1 MGAGPPGPGRRVGGG
16 GSPAWQCRAVSDP
29 PSPPCRLRLLRELV
43 QQPVPDPENR
53 GAQQGSTRV
62 GGCACARVGVGV
74 RACVWAPGGQRSP
87 SLRLVFRSQGV
98 GRGPATACSDLLVA
112 SSPGS
117 GPRPGSLLGAP
128 VGRAQRGLNRAAVLR
143 GSGLDGSEDQPHA
156 RGPGR
161 GASGPWGGSCHP
173 PPFPLAQDTPTSRH
187 ACVGCGRAQE
197 WRPEPPGPALRG
209 NGLRFQPC
217 SFPCSARAPAT
228 PPTGGA
234 GAWRAPSP
242 QTWPWALQLHPPPPT
257 LLLVPATGGLAAP
270 LGLCGSMAWSLGR
283 SRDWGKGQD
292 PPRLRLS
299 HS

>member
-1 MGAGPPGPGRRVGGG
+1 M
-16 GSPAWQCRAVSDP
+16 
-29 PSPPCRLRLLRELV
+29 
-43 QQPVPDPENR
+43 
-53 GAQQGSTRV
+53 
-62 GGCACARVGVGV
+62 CACGRGCES
-74 RACVWAPGGQRSP
+74 ACVWAPGGQRSP

-173 PPFPLAQDTPTSRH
+173 PPFLLAQDTPTSHH

-209 NGLRFQPC
+209 SGLRFQPC

-228 PPTGGA
+228 PPMGSA
-234 GAWRAPSP
+234 GAWCVPSP